1 MLSEYENEPVVLSG
15 HRVVEKPRMVYLGR
29 TKSGA
34 AHYRMVEQPK
44 RSVLDRAVPAAI
56 EGLQNMPEPLFWVLV
71 ALVFLL
77 VAGVEGG
84 AILG

>member
-15 HRVVEKPRMVYLGR
+15 HRVIERPRMIYLGR

-34 AHYRMVEQPK
+34 AHYRMVEPPK
-44 RSVLDRAVPAAI
+44 RSVLDLIVPAAI

-71 ALVFLL
+71 TLAFLF